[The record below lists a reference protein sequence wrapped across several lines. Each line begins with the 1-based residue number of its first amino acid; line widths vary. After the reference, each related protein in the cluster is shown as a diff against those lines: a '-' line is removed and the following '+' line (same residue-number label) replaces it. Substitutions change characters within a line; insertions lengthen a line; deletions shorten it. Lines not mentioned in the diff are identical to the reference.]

1 MTPAYAG
8 GDAVGPGDATCAAG
22 AGTHVMR
29 GVMPG
34 ADAWCLRAR
43 PRAQYTARLIFQGPG
58 LRGRR
63 GAARADRRGGGI
75 PGHNWPLDLQFRR
88 EDPVKGRVLIID
100 DEPEIR
106 RNLTI
111 GLTQEGYTV
120 VACPDGISA
129 IHELNRASERGVG
142 FHYLVTDIFM
152 PDIDGLKILKV
163 IKSQYPELPV
173 LVITGFG
180 DDRLKFTALSEKNT
194 GYLDKPFEIPELVE
208 ALERLSPGTTTLK
221 PSAAA
226 ADEGMRESV
235 SAYLTLKITDPAR
248 SMEIYNELCRL
259 SGVVSCHAVRGDV
272 DIILLGQ
279 ADGQAGIDA
288 LFGRVK
294 AMPGVEVASVSAV
307 ERPKLDRDV
316 NEFVDVYQKAVKTAT
331 QETAQKQPGTASYII
346 VDIDRDAIQQ
356 IFTTV
361 FFIEEV
367 IFCDVIDDGAKLVGM
382 ITGQGAVGRTPRIIE
397 KISEIEGVLRVRE
410 AKVIKMLDD

>member
-1 MTPAYAG
+1 
-8 GDAVGPGDATCAAG
+8 
-22 AGTHVMR
+22 
-29 GVMPG
+29 
-34 ADAWCLRAR
+34 
-43 PRAQYTARLIFQGPG
+43 
-58 LRGRR
+58 
-63 GAARADRRGGGI
+63 
-75 PGHNWPLDLQFRR
+75 
-88 EDPVKGRVLIID
+88 VKGRVLIID

-106 RNLTI
+106 RNLTV

-194 GYLDKPFEIPELVE
+194 GYLDKPFEISELVE

-226 ADEGMRESV
+226 PEDATRESV
-235 SAYLTLKITDPAR
+235 SAYLTLKISEASR
-248 SMEIYNELCRL
+248 SMEIYNEL
-259 SGVVSCHAVRGDV
+259 SQMPGIVSCHAVRGDV

-279 ADGQAGIDA
+279 ADSQAGIEA
-288 LFGRVK
+288 LFDRVK
-294 AMPGVEVASVSAV
+294 SMPGIEVASLSSV

-316 NEFVDVYQKAVKTAT
+316 NEFVDVYQKAVKTGT

-367 IFCDVIDDGAKLVGM
+367 IFCDVIEDGTKLVGM

-397 KISEIEGVLRVRE
+397 KITEIEGVLRVRE